1 MLDRVSPPY
10 DVISAEELG
19 RLRANRFNVTNITLG
34 GVDGD
39 YSAAGLALSSWIEQG
54 ALAQDRRDAFY
65 TYRQTFCEGEHYWQ
79 RTGIVGIMAAEG
91 YSERVVPHE
100 ETFPQVKEDRLNLL
114 RGTGTHCESIFGIFD
129 ELSPGLR
136 DRMDEVET
144 KVLEFTDPQGV
155 RHCLFRVCDPETVAA
170 VSQELAGKTVLIA
183 DGHHRYETALNYRDE
198 MRAQHPDAPANA
210 AFNYGLVTFV
220 SMSDPGLVI
229 LPTHRLIY
237 GYTRMQSQALLEAL
251 ASYFEVKVLPTRE
264 ALEAELAQAIP
275 EQPRFGFYDG
285 TYTLLTLKTL
295 DIMTQLVPDRAPS
308 WRALDVAILHELIIE
323 HIMGLSKGSVARKEN
338 LDYLRDPN
346 PGYERVDRGEAN
358 FLFLLN
364 GTRMEHVRACTEAG
378 EKMPQKSTDFY
389 PKVLSG
395 LVALPLYGAI
405 E

>member
-1 MLDRVSPPY
+1 MVDFRPFRPFIPRLGSGERMLDRVSPPY

-19 RLRANRFNVTNITLG
+19 RLKANRFNVTNITLG

-100 ETFPQVKEDRLNLL
+100 ETFPKVKEDRLNLL

-183 DGHHRYETALNYRDE
+183 DGHHRYETASRYAQESPGDE
-198 MRAQHPDAPANA
+198 RRR
-210 AFNYGLVTFV
+210 FVLTTLVP
-220 SMSDPGLVI
+220 SNDPGLLVF
-229 LPTHRLIY
+229 PTHRLVKALPVPAAQFLAFLR
-237 GYTRMQSQALLEAL
+237 GRFELLEVPYAAGL
-251 ASYFEVKVLPTRE
+251 AS
-264 ALEAELAQAIP
+264 ALEGRPSSDVGLVVDGKAFVASPKDLPSDPMWELDSYVCQELVLKGEVWKEGPQVVYEHDTGKALGKAAEGFRLLVMLRSPSVDKIWELA
-275 EQPRFGFYDG
+275 R
-285 TYTLLTLKTL
+285 
-295 DIMTQLVPDRAPS
+295 MDR
-308 WRALDVAILHELIIE
+308 
-323 HIMGLSKGSVARKEN
+323 
-338 LDYLRDPN
+338 
-346 PGYERVDRGEAN
+346 
-358 FLFLLN
+358 
-364 GTRMEHVRACTEAG
+364 RMP
-378 EKMPQKSTDFY
+378 KKSTYFW
-389 PKVLSG
+389 PKIWSG
-395 LVALPLYGAI
+395 FVYYRMA
-405 E
+405 

>member
-1 MLDRVSPPY
+1 MVDFRPFRPFIPRLGSGERMLDRVSPPY

-136 DRMDEVET
+136 DRMDDMET

-155 RHCLFRVCDPETVAA
+155 RHCL
-170 VSQELAGKTVLIA
+170 
-183 DGHHRYETALNYRDE
+183 
-198 MRAQHPDAPANA
+198 
-210 AFNYGLVTFV
+210 
-220 SMSDPGLVI
+220 
-229 LPTHRLIY
+229 
-237 GYTRMQSQALLEAL
+237 
-251 ASYFEVKVLPTRE
+251 
-264 ALEAELAQAIP
+264 
-275 EQPRFGFYDG
+275 
-285 TYTLLTLKTL
+285 
-295 DIMTQLVPDRAPS
+295 
-308 WRALDVAILHELIIE
+308 
-323 HIMGLSKGSVARKEN
+323 
-338 LDYLRDPN
+338 
-346 PGYERVDRGEAN
+346 
-358 FLFLLN
+358 
-364 GTRMEHVRACTEAG
+364 
-378 EKMPQKSTDFY
+378 
-389 PKVLSG
+389 
-395 LVALPLYGAI
+395 
-405 E
+405 

>member
-1 MLDRVSPPY
+1 MVDFRPFRPFIPRLGIGERMIDRVSPPY

-19 RLRANRFNVTNITLG
+19 RLRANRFNVTNVTLG

-65 TYRQTFCEGEHYWQ
+65 TYRQTFSEGEHYWQ

-183 DGHHRYETALNYRDE
+183 DGHHRYETASRYAQENPGDE
-198 MRAQHPDAPANA
+198 RRR
-210 AFNYGLVTFV
+210 FVLTTLVP
-220 SMSDPGLVI
+220 SNDPGLLVF
-229 LPTHRLIY
+229 PTHRLVRRLQVPPERFI
-237 GYTRMQSQALLEAL
+237 ALMEGTFALEEVPDPASLPAALQGRAAADLGLVVDGRAYL
-251 ASYFEVKVLPTRE
+251 ASPRGPPAGPMWELDSYICQERVLKGEAWPVEPEVVYEHDTAMAIGKVAEGYQLLVLLRPPTVGKIW
-264 ALEAELAQAIP
+264 ELARQ
-275 EQPRFGFYDG
+275 
-285 TYTLLTLKTL
+285 
-295 DIMTQLVPDRAPS
+295 DR
-308 WRALDVAILHELIIE
+308 
-323 HIMGLSKGSVARKEN
+323 
-338 LDYLRDPN
+338 
-346 PGYERVDRGEAN
+346 
-358 FLFLLN
+358 
-364 GTRMEHVRACTEAG
+364 RMP
-378 EKMPQKSTDFY
+378 KKSTYFW
-389 PKVLSG
+389 PKIWSG
-395 LVALPLYGAI
+395 LVYYRMR
-405 E
+405 